1 MCTTSFIFY
10 LNHKTDLLGS
20 RNKYSSRTSPPLP
33 YLISVIIRFVDV
45 VSSLGSRRMSRW
57 CNALKERM
65 NRPDYLD
72 AAKAFQACPQE
83 VVIVGM
89 GPMGLR
95 LGVELALMGN
105 GAHVTLL
112 EKRGMATTFD
122 RHNILH
128 LWSWMETDMH
138 ALGASHSVT
147 GGSYMH
153 IGTRDFQAVL
163 LRVLLVLGVS
173 LQFNSPARNTHFTGC
188 TQRLNGDS
196 CVYVYVC
203 VLYVCVWVALITNRM

>member
-1 MCTTSFIFY
+1 
-10 LNHKTDLLGS
+10 
-20 RNKYSSRTSPPLP
+20 
-33 YLISVIIRFVDV
+33 
-45 VSSLGSRRMSRW
+45 MSRW

-203 VLYVCVWVALITNRM
+203 VLYVCVCGSH